1 MPATIDAVMVKL
13 GSVIMGSRE
22 GDAAVG
28 TTHGSSVSDVFAL
41 AREHRKRGLAAAYC
55 PTASID
61 DRDRLRDIRDAFAAA
76 GVVIAEVGGWR
87 NMLHPDPAEGKR
99 ERQRMADYL
108 AIADE
113 VDARC
118 AITCIGSPGGP
129 GQGSHDAFNFTPDA
143 FDAAVENARWLID
156 TVKPKRTRFV
166 YEIYPF
172 SVADTPANI
181 RRLLDAVDR
190 PEFAAHMDLVNLINC
205 PRLYYRSGDVA
216 REVVRLFGD
225 RIVSAH
231 AKDLKMAEDV
241 SVIMHE
247 VRPGC
252 GNIDYAAYLRVLH
265 ELPHTVPLM
274 LEHLHTQ
281 EEYDLGVD
289 HIRAVAAAEQIPLA

>member
-1 MPATIDAVMVKL
+1 
-13 GSVIMGSRE
+13 MGTRE

-28 TTHGSSVSDVFAL
+28 AAHGSAAGDVYAL
-41 AREHRKRGLAAAYC
+41 ARAHRQRGLSAAYC
-55 PTASID
+55 PQVAVD
-61 DRDRLRDIRDAFAAA
+61 DHQRLRDIRDAFAGE
-76 GVVIAEVGGWR
+76 GVLLAEVGGWR
-87 NMLHPDPAEGKR
+87 NMLHPDAAEARR
-99 ERQRMADYL
+99 ERQRMAECL

-118 AITCIGSPGGP
+118 AITCIGSPGGS
-129 GQGSHDAFNFTPDA
+129 GQGSHDAFNFTADA
-143 FDAAVENARWLID
+143 FAAAVDNARWLID

-190 PEFAAHMDLVNLINC
+190 PQFAAHMDLVNLVNC
-205 PRLYYRSGDVA
+205 PRLYYENAALA
-216 REVVRLFGD
+216 RESARLFGD

-231 AKDLKMAEDV
+231 AKDLAMQEEV

-252 GNIDYAAYLRVLH
+252 GAIDYRTYLRVLH
-265 ELPHTVPLM
+265 ELPQVVPLM
-274 LEHLHTQ
+274 LEHLSTQ
-281 EEYDLGVD
+281 QDYDLGAD
-289 HIRAVAAAEQIPLA
+289 YIRGVAAAERIPLA

>member
-1 MPATIDAVMVKL
+1 MVRL
-13 GSVIMGSRE
+13 GSVIMGGQE

-28 TTHGSSVSDVFAL
+28 RTHGSDVADVYEL
-41 AREHRKRGLAAAYC
+41 ARKHRERGLSAAYC
-55 PTASID
+55 PRVAVD
-61 DRDRLRDIRDAFAAA
+61 DGDRIRDIRTAFAAED
-76 GVVIAEVGGWR
+76 VVIAEVGGWR

-99 ERQRMADYL
+99 ERQRMADCL

-113 VDARC
+113 VGALC

-129 GQGSHDAFNFTPDA
+129 GQGSHDAFNFTADA
-143 FDAAVENARWLID
+143 FDAAVDNARWLID
-156 TVKPKRTRFV
+156 TVKPKRARFV

-172 SVADTPANI
+172 SVADSPENI

-190 PEFAAHMDLVNLINC
+190 PAFAAHMDLVNLINT
-205 PRLYYRSGDVA
+205 PRLYYENAAVA
-216 REVVRLFGD
+216 REAVRLFGD

-231 AKDLKMAEDV
+231 AKDLAMQEDV

-265 ELPHTVPLM
+265 ELPQTVPLM
-274 LEHLHTQ
+274 IEHLHTQ
-281 EEYDLGVD
+281 QEYDLGVAY
-289 HIRAVAAAEQIPLA
+289 IQQVAAAEQIPLA

>member
-1 MPATIDAVMVKL
+1 MVRL
-13 GSVIMGSRE
+13 GSVIMGAQE

-28 TTHGSSVSDVFAL
+28 RAHGSEAADVHVL
-41 AREHRKRGLAAAYC
+41 AREHRERGLAAAYC
-55 PTASID
+55 PRVSVD
-61 DRDRLRDIRDAFAAA
+61 DGNRIRDIREAFAAED
-76 GVVIAEVGGWR
+76 VVIAEVGGWR
-87 NMLHPDPAEGKR
+87 NMLHPDPEEGKR

-113 VDARC
+113 VGALC

-156 TVKPKRTRFV
+156 TVKPKRARFV

-172 SVADTPANI
+172 SVADSPANI

-190 PEFAAHMDLVNLINC
+190 PEFAAHMDLVNLINT
-205 PRLYYRSGDVA
+205 PRLYYENAAVA
-216 REVVRLFGD
+216 REAVRLFGD

-231 AKDLKMAEDV
+231 AKDLAMQEDV

-265 ELPHTVPLM
+265 ELPQTVPLM
-274 LEHLHTQ
+274 IEHLPTQ
-281 EEYDLGVD
+281 KEYDLGVD
-289 HIRAVAAAEQIPLA
+289 YIQQVAAAEGIPLG

>member
-1 MPATIDAVMVKL
+1 MVRL
-13 GSVIMGSRE
+13 GSVIMGAQE

-28 TTHGSSVSDVFAL
+28 RAHGSEAADVYAL
-41 AREHRKRGLAAAYC
+41 AREHRERGLAAAYC
-55 PTASID
+55 PAASID
-61 DRDRLRDIRDAFAAA
+61 DRDRLRDIRDAFAAEN
-76 GVVIAEVGGWR
+76 VVIAEVGGWR

-99 ERQRMADYL
+99 ERQRMADCL
-108 AIADE
+108 AVADE
-113 VDARC
+113 VGALC

-156 TVKPKRTRFV
+156 TVRPKRARFV

-172 SVADTPANI
+172 SVADSPANI

-190 PEFAAHMDLVNLINC
+190 PEFGAHMDLVNLINC

-231 AKDLKMAEDV
+231 AKDLKMHEEV
-241 SVIMHE
+241 SVVMHE

-281 EEYDLGVD
+281 KEYDLGVD
-289 HIRAVAAAEQIPLA
+289 HIRAVAAAEQIPLG

>member
-1 MPATIDAVMVKL
+1 MVRL
-13 GSVIMGSRE
+13 GSVIMGRRE

-28 TTHGSSVSDVFAL
+28 ATHGSGVSDVYAL
-41 AREHRKRGLAAAYC
+41 AREHRDRGLGAAYC
-55 PTASID
+55 PVVSID
-61 DRDRLRDIRDAFAAA
+61 DGDRLRDIRDAFSAE
-76 GVVIAEVGGWR
+76 GVLIAEVGGWR
-87 NMLHPDPAEGKR
+87 NMLHPDPAEAKR

-113 VDARC
+113 VGALC

-129 GQGSHDAFNFTPDA
+129 GQGSHDAFNFTPGA

-156 TVKPKRTRFV
+156 TVKPKRARFV

-172 SVADTPANI
+172 SVADSPQNI

-190 PEFAAHMDLVNLINC
+190 PEFAAHMDLVNLINT
-205 PRLYYRSGDVA
+205 PRLYYENAAVA
-216 REVVRLFGD
+216 RESVRLFGD

-231 AKDLKMAEDV
+231 AKDLAMQEDV

-252 GNIDYAAYLRVLH
+252 GNIDYATYLRVLH
-265 ELPHTVPLM
+265 DLPQVVPLM

-281 EEYDLGVD
+281 KDYDLGVD
-289 HIRAVAAAEQIPLA
+289 HIRQVAEAEQIPLA

>member
-1 MPATIDAVMVKL
+1 MARYYRGAMVKL
-13 GSVIMGSRE
+13 GSVIMGQRE

-28 TTHGSSVSDVFAL
+28 TTHGSGAADVHAL
-41 AREHRKRGLAAAYC
+41 ARAHRERGLSAAYC
-55 PTASID
+55 PRVSVD
-61 DRDRLRDIRDAFAAA
+61 DGDRMRAIRDAFAAED
-76 GVVIAEVGGWR
+76 VLLAEVGGWR
-87 NMLHPDPAEGKR
+87 NMLHPDPAERTR
-99 ERQRMADYL
+99 ERQRMAEYL

-113 VDARC
+113 VGAVC

-143 FDAAVENARWLID
+143 FAAAVDNARWLID
-156 TVKPKRTRFV
+156 TVKPTRARFV

-172 SVADTPANI
+172 SVADSPDNI

-190 PEFAAHMDLVNLINC
+190 PEFAAHMDLVNLINT
-205 PRLYYRSGDVA
+205 PRLYYENAAVVRA
-216 REVVRLFGD
+216 AVRLFGD

-231 AKDLKMAEDV
+231 AKDLSMQEEV

-265 ELPHTVPLM
+265 DLPQTVPLM

-281 EEYDLGVD
+281 EEYDLGAD
-289 HIRAVAAAEQIPLA
+289 YIRQVADTEQIPLG

>member
-1 MPATIDAVMVKL
+1 MVRL
-13 GSVIMGSRE
+13 GSVIMGKRE

-28 TTHGSSVSDVFAL
+28 TTHGSDVSDVYAL
-41 AREHRKRGLAAAYC
+41 AREHRDRGLGAAYC
-55 PTASID
+55 PVASID
-61 DRDRLRDIRDAFAAA
+61 DRDRLRDIRDAFAAE
-76 GVVIAEVGGWR
+76 GVLIAEVGGWR

-108 AIADE
+108 AVADE
-113 VDARC
+113 VGALC

-156 TVKPKRTRFV
+156 TVKPKRARFV

-172 SVADTPANI
+172 SVADSPQNI

-190 PEFAAHMDLVNLINC
+190 PAFAAHMDLVNLINT
-205 PRLYYRSGDVA
+205 PRLYYENAAVA
-216 REVVRLFGD
+216 REAVRLFGD

-231 AKDLKMAEDV
+231 AKDLAMQEEV

-252 GNIDYAAYLRVLH
+252 GNIDYATYLRVLH
-265 ELPHTVPLM
+265 ELPQTVPLM

-281 EEYDLGVD
+281 KDYDLGVD
-289 HIRAVAAAEQIPLA
+289 HVRRVAAAEQIPLA